1 MSNRQQRQTQLF
13 VVSVII
19 AALAL
24 AALYLG
30 VCIIGYTKTAGQFV
44 ADAPKA
50 QRQSLPQSCEHLRR
64 EYAEDEWD
72 DALETYPANLEWQ
85 DCMGVGK
92 R

>member
-24 AALYLG
+24 VALYLG

-50 QRQSLPQSCEHLRR
+50 QRQSLPEKCRP
-64 EYAEDEWD
+64 YYGDGT
-72 DALETYPANLEWQ
+72 DAWIN
-85 DCMGVGK
+85 CMGVGY